1 MTNMHSV
8 SLQQSYL
15 PVFDNNPLY
24 QKLINIKMT
33 EVEVAGAGDPDPG
46 CWQKTTQ
53 CEQIIILSLLLLL
66 VD

>member
-1 MTNMHSV
+1 MHSV

-33 EVEVAGAGDPDPG
+33 EGEVAGAGDPDPG
-46 CWQKTTQ
+46 CWQRMTN
-53 CEQIIILSLLLLL
+53 CEQIIILSLFLLS
-66 VD
+66 DD